1 MNILHMY
8 ATFVYNVFDVVQ
20 RSLMKLFNIGEIAQR

>member
-8 ATFVYNVFDVVQ
+8 ATFLYNVFNAVQ
-20 RSLMKLFNIGEIAQR
+20 TALMKLFNVGET